1 MGEDKIMQIKEELMK
16 VETEIK
22 STTTEVDE
30 ASQNVEV
37 QVPTPPSFSVE
48 DANIIDIGMDEAF
61 PYMPRNNV
69 EDLIGSNN
77 ILIDGQEVNG
87 SNTNGSVSL
96 VQILTEYANNSSG
109 EGTTNHSL
117 LDGRELP
124 NQHPISAI
132 SNLKEELDEIK
143 SLKRVYSSENGF
155 GEFRKWD
162 DENPKWEDRSGY
174 FVKLIGGTENVAIC
188 TNQDDVYGVSVIHSG
203 FVGGQDISDKSD
215 DPLYALVGITGALR
229 VRTDGTATTGD
240 YIVPNELGVATKSK
254 NNCGY
259 KVISTGSYASY
270 EYLTIAVTPQ
280 NDKIN
285 KIYGTLMDAEG
296 SFGNIVVRLGE
307 VESRVDNATD
317 RINIAINNND
327 ELKNL
332 IKENTK
338 NIESVGATA
347 QEAQKAANQA
357 TEKANQ
363 AVTEA
368 NNAKNEALAAANE
381 AKDRVNASLADIN
394 DLKDKMTII
403 SSFNDGDGNT
413 GVQGFVDVAE
423 KNNMLLG
430 SLQESVNE
438 YGTDIT
444 SISQQIKETEAAIQ
458 HLVVHSDKY
467 SVGEYS
473 LSYGLSYDEAKSLLK
488 NGDTYIATFTHTETM
503 KQTIENP
510 DDPDNPTVTTTDF
523 SFERGYAYQWDATN
537 MMWVKGESV
546 STATTYSQGT
556 NVGDLWFCW
565 QEVEYTDESG
575 NTRTLIPGT
584 LYRWSEDGQWVAIA
598 TTDGN
603 YKSRMISSIKQTADG
618 IYSDVA
624 NLRGDVST
632 ISQEVDKIS
641 TRVATA
647 EGNISNVEQRADSIE
662 AEVNN
667 INGTMT
673 SIKQQA
679 DDNSAKITSVASGQ
693 FSMRYQ
699 SFMGNPELVVEQ
711 HKYNAPP
718 FWDEDKQEFAFSDE
732 TIDDTNGIYCYAT
745 KKDVDGNTILD
756 KTKYYKITSD
766 GYEVYIVGNQATS
779 FIDQRIDENE
789 AAIDLLVQY
798 KDGELKESLANISE
812 KADANGASINYMTS
826 YYYHTL
832 LSVSETPA
840 FSPDGLRYKNKP
852 SWNPALG
859 KYEFDAKDKDENGA
873 YYIADEDA
881 TTYCCIK
888 TAGDG
893 TTLYEIYGLAGSYM
907 AAIQQGAD
915 ENGGYIQSIVLDIEA
930 YNVGQY
936 SPSYGMSYDDA
947 VTSIPKGTMYV
958 PVINHSENLIPDERV
973 GTDTIDNDLD
983 AGTLSERESSNDVVR
998 LPTPPFNSL
1007 EATGMQTYD
1016 FVVENGQTYS
1026 YKWTGTVWEQDGIVS
1041 LSKEYFAYDGT
1052 KNIAR
1057 LWYCT
1062 QDVTSSQETEDGKS
1076 KIYKQ
1081 GTLYAWH
1088 GGRWFAI
1095 ATVNDNLLSR
1105 SISLVRQTANSYSIE
1120 LRNMQG
1126 DFSQYKQTVNNIGLL
1141 VSGSDGS
1148 SGELNISKEGI
1159 VGEVY
1164 NRTGNSGTLKT
1175 QVDSTQA
1182 VLDLMVSGLYHK
1194 LEQPLTS
1201 NVPQPYGT
1209 WGKYAVRPEWS
1220 VALKKFVF
1228 DTRNEDA
1235 DGIYYFFDNDE
1246 THYCKVVGDQ
1256 YEVYTIGKLS
1266 TAGTDAHITEEYANI
1281 NTLAYFGDDE
1291 QGTIAGLRNLALE
1304 GKAQVQLLASLDKNK
1319 LNRVVDMYGYTVPE
1333 GTKRYANK
1341 PTYLNGAF
1349 TFSGQ
1354 VEDTNG
1360 EYFLINSQQFGKLIL
1375 GNKGSCYGYEVY
1387 DYDSSST
1394 AGLVSTVLDNQAN
1407 VGMIVD
1413 SNGVR
1418 GSVVVEA
1425 INGQSQATI
1434 SADKV
1439 NLNGY
1444 VTINSLKSGGS
1455 TEIDGSRIVT
1465 GIIKST
1471 DYSWTDG
1478 NTFSNDGTSFD
1489 LTTGAI
1495 TSQNFAIDSSGNLYL
1510 KGDISATNACIK
1522 GGLKVGSSDGNTY
1535 NFVVDSS
1542 GNVTVRG
1549 VLNATDLR
1557 INGTSI
1563 LTSSNKIKSSYLDLG
1578 NIQLDGTTGNITLTG
1593 SIYISGNIQWG
1604 TSNSPTLVLYARTK
1618 LSAPTGSYS
1627 SYSSSSST
1635 NWHQIYNSTYDFY
1648 ASYTYDG
1655 GSTWTSAIKI
1665 RGEDGVDANVT
1676 EATIFDI
1683 LTNGGTKFGIFS
1695 DSTTSKLYINANYI
1709 QTGILDTA
1717 LVDFSGD
1724 YGTIGQGYGSTGGEY
1739 GRTTGL
1745 VMKSS
1750 NTERYVSEVRVTDGG
1765 CAMTKCFESIIQE
1778 IYVCESGIGFHG
1790 DLIGDWS
1797 DKRIKNSISYDVNK
1811 YEDFYMQ
1818 LKPSFYKMNNSRSD
1832 RYHVGFIAQ
1841 DVEEALAVVNLSTQ
1855 DFAGIVIENRTDP
1868 GVYGLCDA
1876 RHLRYYEFI
1885 ALNTH
1890 MIQKLYTKIDELK
1903 NKIQQLEKTSTEME

>member
-1 MGEDKIMQIKEELMK
+1 MGEDKIMQIKEEPMK

-48 DANIIDIGMDEAF
+48 DANIIDIEMDEAF

-174 FVKLIGGTENVAIC
+174 FVKLVGGTENVAIC

-347 QEAQKAANQA
+347 QDAQKAADQA

-363 AVTEA
+363 AVIEA
-368 NNAKNEALAAANE
+368 NSAKNEALAAANE

-473 LSYGLSYDEAKSLLK
+473 LSYGLSHDEAKSLLK

-1444 VTINSLKSGGS
+1444 VTINSLKFGGS

-1465 GIIKST
+1465 GVIDSSNYSYSSGNFST
-1471 DYSWTDG
+1471 S
-1478 NTFSNDGTSFD
+1478 GTSFD
-1489 LTTGAI
+1489 LSDGSMI
-1495 TSQNFAIDSSGNLYL
+1495 SKNFAIDADGNVYLRKNINIGLNSNGGYNFTVDSFGNVNVAGTLDAKVLKFNGKSVLTSDDKVKADYLEL
-1510 KGDISATNACIK
+1510 KGIIVTD
-1522 GGLKVGSSDGNTY
+1522 SSNNIT
-1535 NFVVDSS
+1535 FKVDSN
-1542 GNVTVRG
+1542 GNVTV
-1549 VLNATDLR
+1549 N
-1557 INGTSI
+1557 
-1563 LTSSNKIKSSYLDLG
+1563 
-1578 NIQLDGTTGNITLTG
+1578 GNITMGSGSSISWNSITG
-1593 SIYISGNIQWG
+1593 VPSTVTGAYSLADSAYDKARDAQADASNALDAAGSANSIINGW
-1604 TSNSPTLVLYARTK
+1604 K
-1618 LSAPTGSYS
+1618 
-1627 SYSSSSST
+1627 
-1635 NWHQIYNSTYDFY
+1635 
-1648 ASYTYDG
+1648 YTYKNKTYIDGTQLMTGTVTASTLQG
-1655 GSTWTSAIKI
+1655 GSVKLLDSNANTCGELTLTSAQTAAYAVDLTSDGALRFKANDGSLYLETATTFIQLHGSPAQITILGAFMPSKDNYMEL
-1665 RGEDGVDANVT
+1665 GDEDHRWTGVYSVNCY
-1676 EATIFDI
+1676 I
-1683 LTNGGTKFGIFS
+1683 TNCNCK
-1695 DSTTSKLYINANYI
+1695 
-1709 QTGILDTA
+1709 
-1717 LVDFSGD
+1717 
-1724 YGTIGQGYGSTGGEY
+1724 
-1739 GRTTGL
+1739 
-1745 VMKSS
+1745 
-1750 NTERYVSEVRVTDGG
+1750 
-1765 CAMTKCFESIIQE
+1765 
-1778 IYVCESGIGFHG
+1778 
-1790 DLIGDWS
+1790 S
-1797 DKRIKNSISYDVNK
+1797 DKKQKNSIEYNLEK
-1811 YEDFYMQ
+1811 YEDFFFK
-1818 LKPSFYKMNNSRSD
+1818 LKPTQFKFNEGTGD
-1832 RYHVGFIAQ
+1832 RYHTGFISQ
-1841 DVEEALAVVNLSTQ
+1841 DVGDAIVESGLSTQ
-1855 DFAGIVIENRTDP
+1855 DFAAFVKAPKENFTLDADDQD
-1868 GVYGLCDA
+1868 CDYY
-1876 RHLRYYEFI
+1876 LRYNEFI

-1890 MIQKLYTKIDELK
+1890 MIQKLYTKIDELE

>member
-1 MGEDKIMQIKEELMK
+1 MGEDKIIQIKEEPVK
-16 VETEIK
+16 IETEIK
-22 STTTEVDE
+22 STTTEIDE
-30 ASQNVEV
+30 ASQDVEV
-37 QVPTPPSFSVE
+37 QAPTPSSFSIE
-48 DANIIDIGMDEAF
+48 DANIIDIEMDEAF

-69 EDLIGSNN
+69 EDLK
-77 ILIDGQEVNG
+77 
-87 SNTNGSVSL
+87 
-96 VQILTEYANNSSG
+96 
-109 EGTTNHSL
+109 GTTNHSL

-215 DPLYALVGITGALR
+215 DPLYALVGITGVLR

-240 YIVPNELGVATKSK
+240 YIVPNELGVATKSE

-296 SFGNIVVRLGE
+296 SFGNIAVRLGE

-332 IKENTK
+332 IQENTK

-368 NNAKNEALAAANE
+368 NSAKNEALVAANE

-473 LSYGLSYDEAKSLLK
+473 LSYGLSHDEAKSLLK

-503 KQTIENP
+503 KQTVENP

-523 SFERGYAYQWDATN
+523 SFERGYTYQWDATN

-699 SFMGNPELVVEQ
+699 SFVGNPELTVEQ
-711 HKYNAPP
+711 HKYSTPP

-983 AGTLSERESSNDVVR
+983 AGTLSERELSNDVVR

-1007 EATGMQTYD
+1007 ETTGMQTYD

-1026 YKWTGTVWEQDGIVS
+1026 YKWTGTAWEQDGIVS

-1182 VLDLMVSGLYHK
+1182 VLDLMISGLYHK

-1201 NVPQPYGT
+1201 NVPQPYST
-1209 WGKYAVRPEWS
+1209 WGKYSVRPEWS
-1220 VALKKFVF
+1220 VALKKFIF
-1228 DTRNEDA
+1228 NTRNEDA

-1256 YEVYTIGKLS
+1256 YEVYAIGKLS

-1360 EYFLINSQQFGKLIL
+1360 EYFLINSQQFGKLI
-1375 GNKGSCYGYEVY
+1375 
-1387 DYDSSST
+1387 
-1394 AGLVSTVLDNQAN
+1394 
-1407 VGMIVD
+1407 
-1413 SNGVR
+1413 
-1418 GSVVVEA
+1418 
-1425 INGQSQATI
+1425 
-1434 SADKV
+1434 
-1439 NLNGY
+1439 
-1444 VTINSLKSGGS
+1444 
-1455 TEIDGSRIVT
+1455 
-1465 GIIKST
+1465 
-1471 DYSWTDG
+1471 
-1478 NTFSNDGTSFD
+1478 
-1489 LTTGAI
+1489 
-1495 TSQNFAIDSSGNLYL
+1495 
-1510 KGDISATNACIK
+1510 
-1522 GGLKVGSSDGNTY
+1522 
-1535 NFVVDSS
+1535 
-1542 GNVTVRG
+1542 
-1549 VLNATDLR
+1549 
-1557 INGTSI
+1557 
-1563 LTSSNKIKSSYLDLG
+1563 KIAHAHS
-1578 NIQLDGTTGNITLTG
+1578 
-1593 SIYISGNIQWG
+1593 
-1604 TSNSPTLVLYARTK
+1604 
-1618 LSAPTGSYS
+1618 
-1627 SYSSSSST
+1627 
-1635 NWHQIYNSTYDFY
+1635 
-1648 ASYTYDG
+1648 
-1655 GSTWTSAIKI
+1655 
-1665 RGEDGVDANVT
+1665 
-1676 EATIFDI
+1676 
-1683 LTNGGTKFGIFS
+1683 
-1695 DSTTSKLYINANYI
+1695 
-1709 QTGILDTA
+1709 
-1717 LVDFSGD
+1717 
-1724 YGTIGQGYGSTGGEY
+1724 
-1739 GRTTGL
+1739 
-1745 VMKSS
+1745 
-1750 NTERYVSEVRVTDGG
+1750 
-1765 CAMTKCFESIIQE
+1765 
-1778 IYVCESGIGFHG
+1778 
-1790 DLIGDWS
+1790 
-1797 DKRIKNSISYDVNK
+1797 
-1811 YEDFYMQ
+1811 
-1818 LKPSFYKMNNSRSD
+1818 
-1832 RYHVGFIAQ
+1832 
-1841 DVEEALAVVNLSTQ
+1841 
-1855 DFAGIVIENRTDP
+1855 
-1868 GVYGLCDA
+1868 
-1876 RHLRYYEFI
+1876 
-1885 ALNTH
+1885 
-1890 MIQKLYTKIDELK
+1890 
-1903 NKIQQLEKTSTEME
+1903 

>member
-1 MGEDKIMQIKEELMK
+1 MGEDKIIQIKEEPVK

-22 STTTEVDE
+22 STTTEIDE
-30 ASQNVEV
+30 ASQDVEV
-37 QVPTPPSFSVE
+37 QAPTPSSFSVE
-48 DANIIDIGMDEAF
+48 DANIIDIEMDEAF

-69 EDLIGSNN
+69 EDLK
-77 ILIDGQEVNG
+77 
-87 SNTNGSVSL
+87 
-96 VQILTEYANNSSG
+96 
-109 EGTTNHSL
+109 GTTNHSL

-229 VRTDGTATTGD
+229 VRTDGTAMTGD

-296 SFGNIVVRLGE
+296 SFGNIVVRLDE

-473 LSYGLSYDEAKSLLK
+473 LSYGLSHDEAKSLLK

-503 KQTIENP
+503 KQTVENP

-732 TIDDTNGIYCYAT
+732 IIDDTNGIYCYAT

-958 PVINHSENLIPDERV
+958 PVINHSENLIPDERAS
-973 GTDTIDNDLD
+973 TDTIDNDLD

-1026 YKWTGTVWEQDGIVS
+1026 YKWTGTAWEQDGIVS

-1062 QDVTSSQETEDGKS
+1062 QDVTSSQETENGKS

-1256 YEVYTIGKLS
+1256 YEIYTIGKLS

-1333 GTKRYANK
+1333 GTKKYANK

-1465 GIIKST
+1465 GIIDSSNYSYSSGNFST
-1471 DYSWTDG
+1471 S
-1478 NTFSNDGTSFD
+1478 GTSFD
-1489 LTTGAI
+1489 LSDGSI
-1495 TSQNFAIDSSGNLYL
+1495 ISKNFAIDADGNVYLRKNINIGLNYNGGYNFTVDSFGNVNVAGTLDAKVLKFNGKSVLTSDDKVKADYLEL
-1510 KGDISATNACIK
+1510 KGIIVTD
-1522 GGLKVGSSDGNTY
+1522 SSNNIT
-1535 NFVVDSS
+1535 FKVDSN
-1542 GNVTVRG
+1542 GNVTVNGNITMGSGSSISWNSITGVPSTVTGAYNLADNAYDKAANAQADASNALDAADSANSIINNWSYEYEGTTYIDGAQLMTGTVTASTLRG
-1549 VLNATDLR
+1549 GSVELLDGDANMCGALTL
-1557 INGTSI
+1557 TSAQTAECAVD
-1563 LTSSNKIKSSYLDLG
+1563 LTSSGALRFKANDGSLYLEAATTFIQLHDSPAQITVRGDFIPAKDNYMDLG
-1578 NIQLDGTTGNITLTG
+1578 D
-1593 SIYISGNIQWG
+1593 SEHRWHA
-1604 TSNSPTLVLYARTK
+1604 VYA
-1618 LSAPTGSYS
+1618 
-1627 SYSSSSST
+1627 
-1635 NWHQIYNSTYDFY
+1635 
-1648 ASYTYDG
+1648 
-1655 GSTWTSAIKI
+1655 
-1665 RGEDGVDANVT
+1665 
-1676 EATIFDI
+1676 
-1683 LTNGGTKFGIFS
+1683 
-1695 DSTTSKLYINANYI
+1695 
-1709 QTGILDTA
+1709 
-1717 LVDFSGD
+1717 
-1724 YGTIGQGYGSTGGEY
+1724 
-1739 GRTTGL
+1739 
-1745 VMKSS
+1745 
-1750 NTERYVSEVRVTDGG
+1750 VTDKII
-1765 CAMTKCFESIIQE
+1765 TSDRDEKQDIEYDVDKYESFFMSLKPTQYKFIDNHSNR
-1778 IYVCESGIGFHG
+1778 YHIGF
-1790 DLIGDWS
+1790 
-1797 DKRIKNSISYDVNK
+1797 IS
-1811 YEDFYMQ
+1811 
-1818 LKPSFYKMNNSRSD
+1818 
-1832 RYHVGFIAQ
+1832 Q
-1841 DVEEALAVVNLSTQ
+1841 DVEESLVNNKLSSL
-1855 DFAGIVIENRTDP
+1855 DFAGFVKSPIYKNKNDKSSEIVGYR
-1868 GVYGLCDA
+1868 YGL
-1876 RHLRYYEFI
+1876 RYDEFI
-1885 ALNTH
+1885 ALNVH
-1890 MIQKLYTKIDELK
+1890 MIQKLYTKIDKLE
-1903 NKIQQLEKTSTEME
+1903 NKIRQLEKASTEME